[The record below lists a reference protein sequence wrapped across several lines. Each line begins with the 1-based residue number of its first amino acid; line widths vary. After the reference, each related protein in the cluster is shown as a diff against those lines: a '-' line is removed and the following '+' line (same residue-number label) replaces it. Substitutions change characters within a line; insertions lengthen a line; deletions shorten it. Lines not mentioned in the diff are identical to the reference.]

1 MQKIVKI
8 NFEISMGKILSN
20 KTGEKLTLLGNEG
33 IVRGAIESGVD
44 FVSTYPGTPASEIG
58 NVFWQIKEEIKK
70 INPNFHFE
78 FSTNEKVAMEAAAGA
93 AISGFK
99 SLVAMKNFG
108 LNVASDFLCTLMYS
122 GIDGSMV
129 IFVADDP
136 SCWSSAQSEQNTRFY
151 SLMAHIPTL
160 EPSSPQEFKDFTKF
174 AFELSQKFKI
184 PVMIRSTTRA
194 SHQSGPVTLGEI
206 PNSKF
211 QIPKFVKDPRRFSTM
226 PPRVLEMKRELFEKI
241 EEIKREA
248 EKSNLNEIIFGKSKE
263 KVGIV
268 TSGVSF
274 LYVME
279 ALKKLTPHQN
289 NGGGLPV
296 LKLGFVY
303 PLPERK
309 ILKFL
314 RNLKRVLVVE
324 ELEPYLEREIAIL
337 VKRENLKVEILG
349 KGEKIEGGRIWKE
362 RKAILP
368 QIGELKPEYV
378 EIAISKILN
387 KKPSFNYQLHLKKF
401 EKIKVPAR
409 PPILCPGC
417 PYWAVINA
425 IKKVVD
431 PQKVIFGGEIGCYM
445 LFSHKVINLQDYL
458 YCMGSSTSVAHGI
471 SKMIPHQKNGGGQ
484 KVICFVGDSSF
495 FHAGIPALI
504 NTVFN
509 QSNPLIIILENRTTA
524 MTGHQPHPGV
534 GDGKAI
540 NIEDIVKACGIR
552 NVKVVDQ
559 VENQR
564 EFEETIKEF
573 LEKDEVSVIIA
584 RHICV
589 LLEKK
594 KKS

>member
-1 MQKIVKI
+1 MR
-8 NFEISMGKILSN
+8 EILS
-20 KTGEKLTLLGNEG
+20 KEVGKKIILLGNEA
-33 IVRGAIESGVD
+33 ICRGAIESRVD

-58 NVFWQIKEEIKK
+58 NTFWQIKEELKK

-99 SLVAMKNFG
+99 SLVAFKHFG
-108 LNVASDFLCTLMYS
+108 LNVASDFLHTLMYS
-122 GIDGSMV
+122 GIEGSMV

-160 EPSSPQEFKDFTKF
+160 EPSTPQEFKDFTKF

-194 SHQSGPVTLGEI
+194 SHQSGPVILGKFEVGS
-206 PNSKF
+206 SKLEG
-211 QIPKFVKDPRRFSTM
+211 KFVKDPRRFSTM
-226 PPRVLEMKRELFEKI
+226 APRVLEMKKELFEKV
-241 EEIKREA
+241 EKIKRET
-248 EKSNLNEIIFGKSKE
+248 EKFALNKIIYGGRTSID

-279 ALKKLTPHQN
+279 ALKKLN
-289 NGGGLPV
+289 LKLPV

-337 VKRENLKVEILG
+337 AKKENLKVEILG

-417 PYWAVINA
+417 PYWWVINA

-471 SKMIPHQKNGGGQ
+471 SKMTKQ

-509 QSNPLIIILENRTTA
+509 QSNPLIIIMDNRTTA

-540 NIEDIVKACGIR
+540 NIEDIVKACGIK
-552 NVKVVDQ
+552 NVKVIDQ
-559 VENQR
+559 VENQK
-564 EFEETIKEF
+564 EFEEALKEF
-573 LEKDEVSVIIA
+573 LERDEVSVIVA
-584 RHICV
+584 RHICA

>member
-1 MQKIVKI
+1 MEKVLSAKVGQKLI
-8 NFEISMGKILSN
+8 
-20 KTGEKLTLLGNEG
+20 LLGNEA
-33 IVRGAIESGVD
+33 VCRGAIESGVD

-58 NVFWQIKEEIKK
+58 NTFWQIKEELKK

-78 FSTNEKVAMEAAAGA
+78 FSTNEKVATEAAAGA

-99 SLVAMKNFG
+99 SLVAMKHFG

-122 GIDGSMV
+122 GIEGSMV

-151 SLMAHIPTL
+151 SLMVHIPTL
-160 EPSSPQEFKDFTKF
+160 EPSTPQEFKDFTKF

-194 SHQSGPVTLGEI
+194 SHQSGPVILGEI

-226 PPRVLEMKRELFEKI
+226 APRVLGMKKELFEKI

-248 EKSNLNEIIFGKSKE
+248 EKFALNKIIYGGRTSID

-279 ALKKLTPHQN
+279 ALKKLN
-289 NGGGLPV
+289 LKLPV

-314 RNLKRVLVVE
+314 RNLKEVLVVE

-337 VKRENLKVEILG
+337 AKKENLKVEIFG

-387 KKPSFNYQLHLKKF
+387 KKPSFNYQLHLRKF

-417 PYWAVINA
+417 PYWAVVNA

-471 SKMIPHQKNGGGQ
+471 SKITKQ

-509 QSNPLIIILENRTTA
+509 QSNPLIIIMDNRTTA

-540 NIEDIVKACGIR
+540 NIEDVVRACGIK
-552 NVKVVDQ
+552 NVKVIDQ
-559 VENQR
+559 VENQK
-564 EFEETIKEF
+564 EFEEAVKEF

-584 RHICV
+584 KHICA

-594 KKS
+594 KKA

>member
-1 MQKIVKI
+1 MR
-8 NFEISMGKILSN
+8 EILS
-20 KTGEKLTLLGNEG
+20 KEVGKRIILLGNEA
-33 IVRGAIESGVD
+33 VCRGAIESGVN

-58 NVFWQIKEEIKK
+58 NTFWQIKEELKK
-70 INPNFHFE
+70 LNPNFHFE

-93 AISGFK
+93 ALSGFK
-99 SLVAMKNFG
+99 SLVAMKHFG
-108 LNVASDFLCTLMYS
+108 LNVASDFLHTLMYS

-174 AFELSQKFKI
+174 VFELSGKFKI
-184 PVMIRSTTRA
+184 PIMIRSTTRA
-194 SHQSGPVTLGEI
+194 SHQSGPVILG
-206 PNSKF
+206 KF
-211 QIPKFVKDPRRFSTM
+211 EVGSLKLEGKFVEDPRRFSTM
-226 PPRVLEMKRELFEKI
+226 APRVLEMKKELFEKI
-241 EEIKREA
+241 EKIKKIA
-248 EKSNLNEIIFGKSKE
+248 ERSSFNEVYELNAKSYKPKAGII
-263 KVGIV
+263 

-274 LYVME
+274 FYVME
-279 ALKKLTPHQN
+279 ALKKMNLK
-289 NGGGLPV
+289 LPV
-296 LKLGFVY
+296 LKLGFIY

-314 RNLKRVLVVE
+314 KNLKRVLIVE

-337 VKRENLKVEILG
+337 AKRENLKVEILG
-349 KGEKIEGGRIWKE
+349 KGERIEGGRIWKE

-387 KKPSFNYQLHLKKF
+387 KKPSFNYRLHLKKF

-417 PYWAVINA
+417 PYWWIINA

-445 LFSHKVINLQDYL
+445 LFSHKVIDLQDYL
-458 YCMGSSTSVAHGI
+458 YCMGSSTGVAHGI
-471 SKMIPHQKNGGGQ
+471 SKMTKQ

-540 NIEDIVKACGIR
+540 NIEDIVKACGIK
-552 NVKVVDQ
+552 NVKVIDQ
-559 VENQR
+559 VENQK
-564 EFEETIKEF
+564 EFEETLKEF
-573 LEKDEVSVIIA
+573 LEKEEVSVIVA
-584 RHICV
+584 RHICA

-594 KKS
+594 KKT

>member
-1 MQKIVKI
+1 MR
-8 NFEISMGKILSN
+8 EILS
-20 KTGEKLTLLGNEG
+20 KEVGKKIILLGNEA
-33 IVRGAIESGVD
+33 VCRGAIESGVD
-44 FVSTYPGTPASEIG
+44 FVSHYPGTPSSEIG
-58 NVFWQIKEEIKK
+58 NTFWQIKEELKK
-70 INPNFHFE
+70 LNPNFHFE

-93 AISGFK
+93 ALSGFK
-99 SLVAMKNFG
+99 SLVAMKHFG

-122 GIDGSMV
+122 GIEGSMV

-160 EPSSPQEFKDFTKF
+160 EPSNPQEFKDFTKF
-174 AFELSQKFKI
+174 AFELSEKFKI

-194 SHQSGPVTLGEI
+194 SHQSGPVILGEI

-226 PPRVLEMKRELFEKI
+226 APRVLEMKRELFEKI

-248 EKSNLNEIIFGKSKE
+248 EKSSLNKVIYGNSKGKFG
-263 KVGIV
+263 IL

-279 ALKKLTPHQN
+279 ALKKLN
-289 NGGGLPV
+289 LKLPV
-296 LKLGFVY
+296 LKLGFIY

-309 ILKFL
+309 ILRFL
-314 RNLKRVLVVE
+314 RNLKEVLVVE

-337 VKRENLKVEILG
+337 AKKENLKVEILG

-378 EIAISKILN
+378 EIAISKIL
-387 KKPSFNYQLHLKKF
+387 KKKTSFNYQLHLKKL
-401 EKIKVPAR
+401 EKVKVPAR

-425 IKKVVD
+425 IKKVID

-445 LFSHKVINLQDYL
+445 LFSHRVINLQDYL
-458 YCMGSSTSVAHGI
+458 YCMGSSTGVAHGI
-471 SKMIPHQKNGGGQ
+471 SKMTKQ
-484 KVICFVGDSSF
+484 KVVCFVGDSSF
-495 FHAGIPALI
+495 FHAGIPSLI

-534 GDGKAI
+534 GDGQAI
-540 NIEDIVKACGIR
+540 NIEDVVKACGIK
-552 NVKVVDQ
+552 NVKVIDQ
-559 VENQR
+559 VENQK
-564 EFEETIKEF
+564 EFEEALKEF

-584 RHICV
+584 RHICA

>member
-1 MQKIVKI
+1 MR
-8 NFEISMGKILSN
+8 EILS
-20 KTGEKLTLLGNEG
+20 KEVGKKIILLGNEA
-33 IVRGAIESGVD
+33 VCRGAIESGVD

-58 NVFWQIKEEIKK
+58 NTFWQIKEELKK
-70 INPNFHFE
+70 LNPNFHFE

-93 AISGFK
+93 ALSGFK
-99 SLVAMKNFG
+99 SLVAMKHFG
-108 LNVASDFLCTLMYS
+108 LNVASDFLHTLMYS
-122 GIDGSMV
+122 GTEGSMV

-174 AFELSQKFKI
+174 AFELSRKFKI

-194 SHQSGPVTLGEI
+194 SHQSGPVILGEI

-211 QIPKFVKDPRRFSTM
+211 QIPKFVKDQRRFSTM
-226 PPRVLEMKRELFEKI
+226 APRVLEMKKELFEKI
-241 EEIKREA
+241 DEIKREA
-248 EKSNLNEIIFGKSKE
+248 EKSNLNKIIYGNSKE
-263 KVGIV
+263 KFGILA
-268 TSGVSF
+268 SGVSF

-279 ALKKLTPHQN
+279 ALKKLN
-289 NGGGLPV
+289 LKLPV

-314 RNLKRVLVVE
+314 RNLKMVLVVE

-337 VKRENLKVEILG
+337 AKKENLKVEILG

-368 QIGELKPEYV
+368 QVGELKPEYV

-401 EKIKVPAR
+401 EKIKIPAR

-417 PYWAVINA
+417 PYWWVINA

-471 SKMIPHQKNGGGQ
+471 SKMTKQ
-484 KVICFVGDSSF
+484 KVICFIGDSSF

-540 NIEDIVKACGIR
+540 NIEDIVKACGIK

-559 VENQR
+559 VENPK
-564 EFEETIKEF
+564 EFEETLKEF

-584 RHICV
+584 RHICA

>member
-1 MQKIVKI
+1 MK
-8 NFEISMGKILSN
+8 EILSD
-20 KTGEKLTLLGNEG
+20 KIGKKLILLGNEG
-33 IVRGAIESGVD
+33 IVRGAIEAGVN
-44 FVSTYPGTPASEIG
+44 FVATYPGTPSSEIG

-70 INPNFHFE
+70 LNPNFHFE

-93 AISGFK
+93 ALSGFK

-108 LNVASDFLCTLMYS
+108 LNVASDFLHTLMYS
-122 GIDGSMV
+122 GIEGSMV

-151 SLMAHIPTL
+151 SLMAHIPTS
-160 EPSSPQEFKDFTKF
+160 EPSNPQEFKDFTKF

-194 SHQSGPVTLGEI
+194 SHQSGPVILGKLEVGS
-206 PNSKF
+206 SKLEGRF
-211 QIPKFVKDPRRFSTM
+211 IKDPRRFSTM
-226 PPRVLEMKRELFEKI
+226 APRVLEMKKELFEKI

-248 EKSNLNEIIFGKSKE
+248 EKSNLNKIIYGNSKE
-263 KVGIV
+263 KFGIL

-279 ALKKLTPHQN
+279 ALKKLN
-289 NGGGLPV
+289 LKLPV

-324 ELEPYLEREIAIL
+324 ELEPYLEREITTLA
-337 VKRENLKVEILG
+337 KKENLKVEILG

-378 EIAISKILN
+378 EIAISRVLK
-387 KKPSFNYQLHLKKF
+387 KKPSFNYQLHLKKL
-401 EKIKVPAR
+401 EKIKIPAR

-417 PYWAVINA
+417 PYWWVINA

-445 LFSHKVINLQDYL
+445 LFSHKVINIQDYL

-471 SKMIPHQKNGGGQ
+471 SKMTKQ
-484 KVICFVGDSSF
+484 KVICFIGDSSF

-540 NIEDIVKACGIR
+540 NIEDIVKACGIK

-559 VENQR
+559 VENQK
-564 EFEETIKEF
+564 EFEEALREF

-584 RHICV
+584 RHICA

>member
-1 MQKIVKI
+1 MR
-8 NFEISMGKILSN
+8 EILS
-20 KTGEKLTLLGNEG
+20 KEVGKKIILLGNEA
-33 IVRGAIESGVD
+33 VCRGAIESGVD

-58 NVFWQIKEEIKK
+58 NTFWQIKEEIKK

-122 GIDGSMV
+122 GIEGSMV

-160 EPSSPQEFKDFTKF
+160 EPSTPQEFKDFTNF

-194 SHQSGPVTLGEI
+194 SHQSGPVILGKFEVGS
-206 PNSKF
+206 SKLEG
-211 QIPKFVKDPRRFSTM
+211 KFVKDPRRFSTM
-226 PPRVLEMKRELFEKI
+226 APRVLEMKKELFEKV
-241 EEIKREA
+241 EEIKREG
-248 EKSNLNEIIFGKSKE
+248 EKSSLNKIIYGGRTSID

-279 ALKKLTPHQN
+279 ALKKMNLK
-289 NGGGLPV
+289 LPV

-314 RNLKRVLVVE
+314 RNLRRVLVVE
-324 ELEPYLEREIAIL
+324 ELEPYLEKEMAIL
-337 VKRENLKVEILG
+337 AKRDNLKVEILG

-368 QIGELKPEYV
+368 QVGELKPEYV

-387 KKPSFNYQLHLKKF
+387 KKPSFNYQLHLRKF
-401 EKIKVPAR
+401 EKIKIPAR

-417 PYWAVINA
+417 PYWWVINA

-431 PQKVIFGGEIGCYM
+431 PKKVIFGGEIGCYM

-471 SKMIPHQKNGGGQ
+471 SKMTKQ

-509 QSNPLIIILENRTTA
+509 QSNPLIIIMENRTTA

-540 NIEDIVKACGIR
+540 NIEDVVRACGIK
-552 NVKVVDQ
+552 NVKVIDQ
-559 VENQR
+559 VENQK
-564 EFEETIKEF
+564 EFEEAVKEF

-584 RHICV
+584 RHTCA

>member
-1 MQKIVKI
+1 MK
-8 NFEISMGKILSN
+8 GILS
-20 KTGEKLTLLGNEG
+20 KEVGKKIILLGNEA
-33 IVRGAIESGVD
+33 VCRGAIESGVD

-58 NVFWQIKEEIKK
+58 NTFWQIKEELKK
-70 INPNFHFE
+70 LNPNFHFE

-99 SLVAMKNFG
+99 SLVAMKHFG
-108 LNVASDFLCTLMYS
+108 LNVASDFLHTLMYS
-122 GIDGSMV
+122 GIEGSMV

-160 EPSSPQEFKDFTKF
+160 EPSNPQEFKDFTKF

-194 SHQSGPVTLGEI
+194 SHQSGPVILGKLEVGS
-206 PNSKF
+206 SKLEGR
-211 QIPKFVKDPRRFSTM
+211 FVKDPRRFSTM
-226 PPRVLEMKRELFEKI
+226 APRVLEMKKELFEKI

-248 EKSNLNEIIFGKSKE
+248 EKSNLNKIIYGNSKE
-263 KVGIV
+263 KFGIL

-279 ALKKLTPHQN
+279 ALKKLTPHHYF
-289 NGGGLPV
+289 GGGLPV

-337 VKRENLKVEILG
+337 AKKENLKVEILG

-401 EKIKVPAR
+401 EKIKIPAR

-417 PYWAVINA
+417 PYWWVINA

-509 QSNPLIIILENRTTA
+509 QSNPLIIILENQTTA

-540 NIEDIVKACGIR
+540 NIEDIVKACGIK
-552 NVKVVDQ
+552 NVKVIDQ
-559 VENQR
+559 VENQK
-564 EFEETIKEF
+564 EFEEALKEF

-584 RHICV
+584 RHICA

>member
-1 MQKIVKI
+1 MR
-8 NFEISMGKILSN
+8 EILS
-20 KTGEKLTLLGNEG
+20 KEVGKKIILLGNEA
-33 IVRGAIESGVD
+33 VCRGAIESGVD

-58 NVFWQIKEEIKK
+58 NTFWQIKEEIKK

-122 GIDGSMV
+122 GIEGSMV

-160 EPSSPQEFKDFTKF
+160 EPSTPQEFKDFTKF

-194 SHQSGPVTLGEI
+194 SHQSGPVILGKFEVGS
-206 PNSKF
+206 SKLEG
-211 QIPKFVKDPRRFSTM
+211 KFVKDPRRFSTM
-226 PPRVLEMKRELFEKI
+226 APRVLEMKKELFEKV
-241 EEIKREA
+241 EEIKKEG
-248 EKSNLNEIIFGKSKE
+248 EKSSLNKIIYGGRTSID

-279 ALKKLTPHQN
+279 ALKKMNLK
-289 NGGGLPV
+289 LPV

-303 PLPERK
+303 PLLERK

-314 RNLKRVLVVE
+314 RNLRRVLVVE
-324 ELEPYLEREIAIL
+324 ELEPYLEKEIAIL
-337 VKRENLKVEILG
+337 AKREKLKVEIWG
-349 KGEKIEGGRIWKE
+349 KGERIEGGRIWKE

-368 QIGELKPEYV
+368 QVGELKPEYI
-378 EIAISKILN
+378 EIAISKIL
-387 KKPSFNYQLHLKKF
+387 KKKTSFNYQLHLRKF
-401 EKIKVPAR
+401 ERIKIPAR

-417 PYWAVINA
+417 PYWWVINA

-471 SKMIPHQKNGGGQ
+471 SKMTKQ

-540 NIEDIVKACGIR
+540 NIEDIVKACGIK
-552 NVKVVDQ
+552 NVKVIDQ
-559 VENQR
+559 VENQK
-564 EFEETIKEF
+564 EFEEAVKEF

-584 RHICV
+584 RHTCA

>member
-1 MQKIVKI
+1 MR
-8 NFEISMGKILSN
+8 EILS
-20 KTGEKLTLLGNEG
+20 KEVGKKIILLGNEA
-33 IVRGAIESGVD
+33 VCRGAIESGVD

-58 NVFWQIKEEIKK
+58 NTFWQIKEEIKK

-99 SLVAMKNFG
+99 SLVAFKHFG
-108 LNVASDFLCTLMYS
+108 LNVASDFLHTLMYS
-122 GIDGSMV
+122 GIEGSMV

-160 EPSSPQEFKDFTKF
+160 EPSNPQEFKDFTKF

-184 PVMIRSTTRA
+184 PVMIRSTTRV
-194 SHQSGPVTLGEI
+194 SHQSGPVILGKFEVGS
-206 PNSKF
+206 SKLEG
-211 QIPKFVKDPRRFSTM
+211 KFVKDPRRFSTM
-226 PPRVLEMKRELFEKI
+226 APRVLEMKKELFEKV
-241 EEIKREA
+241 EKIKRET
-248 EKSNLNEIIFGKSKE
+248 EKFALNKIIYGGRTSID

-279 ALKKLTPHQN
+279 ALKKLN
-289 NGGGLPV
+289 LKLPV

-314 RNLKRVLVVE
+314 RNLRRVLVVE
-324 ELEPYLEREIAIL
+324 ELEPYLEKEMAIL
-337 VKRENLKVEILG
+337 AKRENLKVEILG

-368 QIGELKPEYV
+368 QVGELKPEYV

-417 PYWAVINA
+417 PYWWVINA

-471 SKMIPHQKNGGGQ
+471 SKMTKQ

-509 QSNPLIIILENRTTA
+509 QSNPLIIIMDNRTTA

-540 NIEDIVKACGIR
+540 NIEDIVKACGIK
-552 NVKVVDQ
+552 NVKVIDQ
-559 VENQR
+559 VENQK
-564 EFEETIKEF
+564 EFEEALKEF
-573 LEKDEVSVIIA
+573 LERDEVSVIVA
-584 RHICV
+584 RHICA

>member
-1 MQKIVKI
+1 MEEILETQPGKKII
-8 NFEISMGKILSN
+8 
-20 KTGEKLTLLGNEG
+20 LLGNEA
-33 IVRGAIESGVD
+33 VCRGTIESGID

-58 NVFWQIKEEIKK
+58 NTFWQIKEEIKK
-70 INPNFHFE
+70 LNPNFHFE

-99 SLVAMKNFG
+99 SLVAMKHFG

-122 GIDGSMV
+122 GIEGSMV

-160 EPSSPQEFKDFTKF
+160 EPSTPQEFKDFTKF

-194 SHQSGPVTLGEI
+194 SHQSGPVILG
-206 PNSKF
+206 KF
-211 QIPKFVKDPRRFSTM
+211 EVGSPKLEEKFVKDPRRFSTM
-226 PPRVLEMKRELFEKI
+226 APRVLEMKKELFEKV
-241 EEIKREA
+241 EKIKREA
-248 EKSNLNEIIFGKSKE
+248 EKFALNKIIYGGRTSID

-279 ALKKLTPHQN
+279 ALKKLN
-289 NGGGLPV
+289 LKLPV
-296 LKLGFVY
+296 LKLGFIY
-303 PLPERK
+303 PLSERK

-314 RNLKRVLVVE
+314 KNLKRVLIVE

-337 VKRENLKVEILG
+337 AKKENLKVEILG

-368 QIGELKPEYV
+368 QVGELKPEYV

-387 KKPSFNYQLHLKKF
+387 KKPSFNYQLHLRKF
-401 EKIKVPAR
+401 EKIKIPAR

-417 PYWAVINA
+417 PYWWVINA

-471 SKMIPHQKNGGGQ
+471 SKMTKQ
-484 KVICFVGDSSF
+484 KVICFIGDSSF

-509 QSNPLIIILENRTTA
+509 QSNPLIIIMDNRTTA

-540 NIEDIVKACGIR
+540 NIEDIVKACGIK
-552 NVKVVDQ
+552 NVKVIDQ
-559 VENQR
+559 VENQK
-564 EFEETIKEF
+564 EFEEALKEF
-573 LEKDEVSVIIA
+573 LERDEVSVIVA
-584 RHICV
+584 RHICA

>member
-1 MQKIVKI
+1 MEILENKPGQKII
-8 NFEISMGKILSN
+8 
-20 KTGEKLTLLGNEG
+20 LLGNEA
-33 IVRGAIESGVD
+33 IVRGALEAGVN
-44 FVSTYPGTPASEIG
+44 FISTYPGTPASEIG
-58 NVFWQIKEEIKK
+58 NIFYKISKK
-70 INPNFHFE
+70 AGVHFE

-93 AISGFK
+93 ALSGFK
-99 SLVAMKNFG
+99 SLVAMKHFG

-122 GIDGSMV
+122 GIEGSMV

-136 SCWSSAQSEQNTRFY
+136 SCWSSAQSEQNTRYY
-151 SLMAHIPTL
+151 SQMAHIPTL
-160 EPSSPQEFKDFTKF
+160 EPSTPQEFKDFTKF
-174 AFELSQKFKI
+174 AFKLSEKFKI

-194 SHQSGPVTLGEI
+194 SHQSGPVILGKLEVGS
-206 PNSKF
+206 SKLEG
-211 QIPKFVKDPRRFSTM
+211 KFVKDPRRFSTM
-226 PPRVLEMKRELFEKI
+226 PPRVLEMKKELFEKI
-241 EEIKREA
+241 EEIKRQS
-248 EKSNLNEIIFGKSKE
+248 EKSNLNKIIYGNSKE
-263 KVGIV
+263 KVGIL

-279 ALKKLTPHQN
+279 ALTPHHYF
-289 NGGGLPV
+289 GGGLPV
-296 LKLGFVY
+296 LKLGFIY

-314 RNLKRVLVVE
+314 NNLKKILVVE

-337 VKRENLKVEILG
+337 AKKENLRVEILG

-378 EIAISKILN
+378 EIAISKVLN
-387 KKPSFNYQLHLKKF
+387 KKPTFNYRLHLKKI
-401 EKIKVPAR
+401 EKIKVPSR

-417 PYWAVINA
+417 PYWSVINA

-445 LFSHKVINLQDYL
+445 LFSHKVIDLQDYL
-458 YCMGSSTSVAHGI
+458 YCMGSSVGVGHGI
-471 SKMIPHQKNGGGQ
+471 SKMAPHQKNGGGQ

-509 QSNPLIIILENRTTA
+509 KSNPLIIILDNRTTA

-534 GDGKAI
+534 GKKPEEDGVEPI
-540 NIEDIVKACGIR
+540 RIEEIVRACGVK
-552 NVKVVDQ
+552 NVRVIDQ
-559 VENQR
+559 VANQK
-564 EFEETIKEF
+564 EFEKTLKEF
-573 LEKDEVSVIIA
+573 LKKDEVSVIIA
-584 RHICV
+584 RHICA
-589 LLEKK
+589 LLENRL

>member
-1 MQKIVKI
+1 MR
-8 NFEISMGKILSN
+8 EILS
-20 KTGEKLTLLGNEG
+20 KKVGKKIILLGNEA
-33 IVRGAIESGVD
+33 ICRGAIESEID

-58 NVFWQIKEEIKK
+58 NTFWQIKEELKK

-93 AISGFK
+93 ALSGFK
-99 SLVAMKNFG
+99 SLVAMKHFG
-108 LNVASDFLCTLMYS
+108 LNVASDFLHTLMYS
-122 GIDGSMV
+122 GIEGSMV

-160 EPSSPQEFKDFTKF
+160 EPSTPQEFKDFTKF

-184 PVMIRSTTRA
+184 PILIRSTTRA
-194 SHQSGPVTLGEI
+194 SHQSGPVILGKFEVGI
-206 PNSKF
+206 SKLEG
-211 QIPKFVKDPRRFSTM
+211 KFVKNPRRFSTM
-226 PPRVLEMKRELFEKI
+226 APRVLEMKKELFEKV
-241 EEIKREA
+241 EEIKREG
-248 EKSNLNEIIFGKSKE
+248 EKLALNKIIYGGRTSID

-274 LYVME
+274 LYVMD
-279 ALKKLTPHQN
+279 ALKKLN
-289 NGGGLPV
+289 LKLPV

-337 VKRENLKVEILG
+337 AKKENLKVEICG
-349 KGEKIEGGRIWKE
+349 KEERIEGGRIWKE

-387 KKPSFNYQLHLKKF
+387 KKPSFNYQLHLRKF
-401 EKIKVPAR
+401 EKIKIPAR

-417 PYWAVINA
+417 PYWWVINA
-425 IKKVVD
+425 IKKIVD

-471 SKMIPHQKNGGGQ
+471 SKMTKQ

-540 NIEDIVKACGIR
+540 NIEDIVKACGIK
-552 NVKVVDQ
+552 NVKVIDQ
-559 VENQR
+559 VENQK
-564 EFEETIKEF
+564 EFEEAIKEF
-573 LEKDEVSVIIA
+573 LEKDEVSVIVA
-584 RHICV
+584 RHICA

>member
-1 MQKIVKI
+1 MREILSKEIGKKIV
-8 NFEISMGKILSN
+8 
-20 KTGEKLTLLGNEG
+20 LLGNEA
-33 IVRGAIESGVD
+33 VCRGAIEAGID

-58 NVFWQIKEEIKK
+58 NIFWQIKEDLKK

-78 FSTNEKVAMEAAAGA
+78 FSSNEKVAMEAAAGA

-99 SLVAMKNFG
+99 SLVAMKHFG

-122 GIDGSMV
+122 GIEGSMV

-160 EPSSPQEFKDFTKF
+160 EPSTPQEFKDFTKF
-174 AFELSQKFKI
+174 AFELSEKFKI

-194 SHQSGPVTLGEI
+194 SHQSGTVILEKI
-206 PNSKF
+206 PNSKS
-211 QIPKFVKDPRRFSTM
+211 QIPKLVKDSRRFSTM

-241 EEIKREA
+241 EKIKKEI
-248 EKSNLNEIIFGKSKE
+248 EKLKLNKIFYGDSKE
-263 KVGIV
+263 KFGIL

-279 ALKKLTPHQN
+279 ALKKLN
-289 NGGGLPV
+289 LKLPV

-309 ILKFL
+309 ILRFL
-314 RNLKRVLVVE
+314 KNLKRVLVVE
-324 ELEPYLEREIAIL
+324 ELEPYLEREISIL
-337 VKRENLKVEILG
+337 AKKENLKVEILG

-378 EIAISKILN
+378 EISISKVLN

-401 EKIKVPAR
+401 EKIKIPPR

-417 PYWAVINA
+417 PYWWVINA
-425 IKKVVD
+425 IKKVLD
-431 PQKVIFGGEIGCYM
+431 PQKIIFGGEIGCYM

-458 YCMGSSTSVAHGI
+458 YCMGSSTSIAHGI
-471 SKMIPHQKNGGGQ
+471 SKMAKQ
-484 KVICFVGDSSF
+484 KVVAFVGDSSF
-495 FHAGIPALI
+495 FHAAIPALI
-504 NTVFN
+504 NTIFN
-509 QSNPLIIILENRTTA
+509 QSNPLIIILDNQTTA

-534 GDGKAI
+534 GDGQAI
-540 NIEDIVKACGIR
+540 KIEDVVRACGVK
-552 NVKVVDQ
+552 NVKVIDQ
-559 VENQR
+559 VENQK
-564 EFEETIKEF
+564 EFEDTIKEF

-584 RHICV
+584 RHICA

-594 KKS
+594 KKT

>member
-1 MQKIVKI
+1 MR
-8 NFEISMGKILSN
+8 EILS
-20 KTGEKLTLLGNEG
+20 KEVGKRIILLGNEA
-33 IVRGAIESGVD
+33 VCRGAIESGVN

-58 NVFWQIKEEIKK
+58 NVFWQIKGELKK
-70 INPNFHFE
+70 LNPNFHFE

-93 AISGFK
+93 ALSGFK
-99 SLVAMKNFG
+99 SLVAMKHFG

-122 GIDGSMV
+122 GIEGSMV

-160 EPSSPQEFKDFTKF
+160 EPSTPQEFKDFTKF

-194 SHQSGPVTLGEI
+194 SHQSGPVIIGEI
-206 PNSKF
+206 PNSKS
-211 QIPKFVKDPRRFSTM
+211 QIPKFIKDPRRFSTM
-226 PPRVLEMKRELFEKI
+226 APRVLEMKKELFEKV

-248 EKSNLNEIIFGKSKE
+248 EKFPLNKIIYGGRTSID
-263 KVGIV
+263 KVGIL

-279 ALKKLTPHQN
+279 ALKKLTPHHYF
-289 NGGGLPV
+289 GGGLPV

-368 QIGELKPEYV
+368 QIGELKPEYG

-401 EKIKVPAR
+401 EKIKIPAR

-417 PYWAVINA
+417 PYWWIINA

-471 SKMIPHQKNGGGQ
+471 SKMTKQ

-495 FHAGIPALI
+495 FHAGIQALI

-540 NIEDIVKACGIR
+540 NIEDIVKACGIK
-552 NVKVVDQ
+552 NVKVIDQ
-559 VENQR
+559 VENQK
-564 EFEETIKEF
+564 EFEEALKEF
-573 LEKDEVSVIIA
+573 LEKDEVSVIVA
-584 RHICV
+584 RHICA

>member
-1 MQKIVKI
+1 MR
-8 NFEISMGKILSN
+8 EILS
-20 KTGEKLTLLGNEG
+20 KEVGKKIILLGNEA
-33 IVRGAIESGVD
+33 VCRGAIESGVD

-58 NVFWQIKEEIKK
+58 NTFWQIKEEIKK

-99 SLVAMKNFG
+99 SLVAFKHFG
-108 LNVASDFLCTLMYS
+108 LNVASDFLHTLMYS
-122 GIDGSMV
+122 GIEGSMV

-160 EPSSPQEFKDFTKF
+160 EPSNPQEFKDFTKF

-194 SHQSGPVTLGEI
+194 SHQSGPVILGKFEVGS
-206 PNSKF
+206 SKLEG
-211 QIPKFVKDPRRFSTM
+211 KFVKDPRRFSTM
-226 PPRVLEMKRELFEKI
+226 APRVLEMKKELFEKV
-241 EEIKREA
+241 EEIKREG
-248 EKSNLNEIIFGKSKE
+248 EKSSLNKIIYGGRTSID

-279 ALKKLTPHQN
+279 ALKKMNLK
-289 NGGGLPV
+289 LPV

-314 RNLKRVLVVE
+314 RNLRRVLVVE
-324 ELEPYLEREIAIL
+324 ELEPYLEKEMAIL
-337 VKRENLKVEILG
+337 AKRKNLKVEILG

-368 QIGELKPEYV
+368 QVGELKPEYV

-387 KKPSFNYQLHLKKF
+387 KKPSFNYQLHLRKF
-401 EKIKVPAR
+401 EKIKIPAR

-417 PYWAVINA
+417 PYWWVINA

-471 SKMIPHQKNGGGQ
+471 SKMTKQ

-509 QSNPLIIILENRTTA
+509 QSNPLIIIMENRTTA

-540 NIEDIVKACGIR
+540 NIEDVVRACGIK
-552 NVKVVDQ
+552 NVKVIDQ
-559 VENQR
+559 VENQK
-564 EFEETIKEF
+564 EFEEAVKEF

-584 RHICV
+584 RHTCA

>member
-1 MQKIVKI
+1 M
-8 NFEISMGKILSN
+8 EEILS
-20 KTGEKLTLLGNEG
+20 KESGKRIILLGNEA
-33 IVRGAIESGVD
+33 VCRGAIESGVD

-58 NVFWQIKEEIKK
+58 NTFWQIKEDLKK

-93 AISGFK
+93 ALSGFK
-99 SLVAMKNFG
+99 SLVAMKHFG
-108 LNVASDFLCTLMYS
+108 LNVASDFLHTLMYS
-122 GIDGSMV
+122 GIEGSMV

-160 EPSSPQEFKDFTKF
+160 EPSTPQEFKDFTKF
-174 AFELSQKFKI
+174 AFELSEKFKI

-206 PNSKF
+206 PNPKS
-211 QIPKFVKDPRRFSTM
+211 QIPKFIKDPKRFSTM
-226 PPRVLEMKRELFEKI
+226 PPRVLEMKKELFEKI
-241 EEIKREA
+241 EKIKKIA
-248 EKSNLNEIIFGKSKE
+248 ESSSLNEVYELNAKSYKLKAGII
-263 KVGIV
+263 

-279 ALKKLTPHQN
+279 ALGKINLK
-289 NGGGLPV
+289 LPV
-296 LKLGFVY
+296 LKLGFIF

-314 RNLKRVLVVE
+314 RNLRKVLIVE
-324 ELEPYLEREIAIL
+324 ELESYLEREIAIL
-337 VKRENLKVEILG
+337 AKEENLKVEIFG
-349 KGEKIEGGRIWKE
+349 KGERIEGGRIWKE

-387 KKPSFNYQLHLKKF
+387 KKPSFNYRLHLKKF
-401 EKIKVPAR
+401 EKIKIPSR
-409 PPILCPGC
+409 SPILCPGC
-417 PYWAVINA
+417 PYWWVVNA

-471 SKMIPHQKNGGGQ
+471 SKMTKQ

-509 QSNPLIIILENRTTA
+509 QSNPLIIIMDNRTTA

-534 GDGKAI
+534 GDGQAI
-540 NIEDIVKACGIR
+540 KIEDIVRACGVK
-552 NVKVVDQ
+552 NVKVIDQ
-559 VENQR
+559 VLSQR

-573 LEKDEVSVIIA
+573 LEKDEVSVIVA
-584 RHICV
+584 RHICA

-594 KKS
+594 KKT

>member
-1 MQKIVKI
+1 M
-8 NFEISMGKILSN
+8 
-20 KTGEKLTLLGNEG
+20 
-33 IVRGAIESGVD
+33 
-44 FVSTYPGTPASEIG
+44 
-58 NVFWQIKEEIKK
+58 KK
-70 INPNFHFE
+70 
-78 FSTNEKVAMEAAAGA
+78 
-93 AISGFK
+93 
-99 SLVAMKNFG
+99 
-108 LNVASDFLCTLMYS
+108 
-122 GIDGSMV
+122 
-129 IFVADDP
+129 
-136 SCWSSAQSEQNTRFY
+136 
-151 SLMAHIPTL
+151 
-160 EPSSPQEFKDFTKF
+160 
-174 AFELSQKFKI
+174 
-184 PVMIRSTTRA
+184 
-194 SHQSGPVTLGEI
+194 
-206 PNSKF
+206 
-211 QIPKFVKDPRRFSTM
+211 
-226 PPRVLEMKRELFEKI
+226 ELFEKV

-248 EKSNLNEIIFGKSKE
+248 EKFNKIIYGGRTSID
-263 KVGIV
+263 KVGVI

-274 LYVME
+274 LYAME
-279 ALKKLTPHQN
+279 ALKKLN
-289 NGGGLPV
+289 LKLPV

-401 EKIKVPAR
+401 EKIKIPAR

-417 PYWAVINA
+417 PYWWVINA

-471 SKMIPHQKNGGGQ
+471 SKMTKQ

-509 QSNPLIIILENRTTA
+509 QSNPLIIIMENRTTA

-540 NIEDIVKACGIR
+540 NIEDIVKACGIK
-552 NVKVVDQ
+552 NVKVIDQ
-559 VENQR
+559 VENQK
-564 EFEETIKEF
+564 EFEEALKEF
-573 LEKDEVSVIIA
+573 LEKDEVSVIVA
-584 RHICV
+584 RHICA

>member
-1 MQKIVKI
+1 MK
-8 NFEISMGKILSN
+8 EILSN
-20 KTGEKLTLLGNEG
+20 KIGKKLILLGNEG
-33 IVRGAIESGVD
+33 IVRGAIEAGVN
-44 FVSTYPGTPASEIG
+44 FVATYPGTPSSEIG
-58 NVFWQIKEEIKK
+58 NTFWQIKEELKK

-99 SLVAMKNFG
+99 SLVAMKHFG
-108 LNVASDFLCTLMYS
+108 LNVASDFLHTLMYS
-122 GIDGSMV
+122 GIEGSMV

-160 EPSSPQEFKDFTKF
+160 EPSNPQEFKDFTKF

-194 SHQSGPVTLGEI
+194 SHQSGPVILGKLEVGS
-206 PNSKF
+206 SKLEGR
-211 QIPKFVKDPRRFSTM
+211 FVKDPRRFSTM
-226 PPRVLEMKRELFEKI
+226 APRVLEMKKELFEKI

-248 EKSNLNEIIFGKSKE
+248 EKSNLNKIIYGNSKE
-263 KVGIV
+263 KFGIL

-279 ALKKLTPHQN
+279 ALKKLN
-289 NGGGLPV
+289 LKLPV

-309 ILKFL
+309 ILRFL

-337 VKRENLKVEILG
+337 AKKENLKVEIFG
-349 KGEKIEGGRIWKE
+349 KGERIEGGRIWKE

-387 KKPSFNYQLHLKKF
+387 KKPSLNYQLHLKKF
-401 EKIKVPAR
+401 EKIKIPAR

-417 PYWAVINA
+417 PYWWVINA

-471 SKMIPHQKNGGGQ
+471 SKMTKQ

-540 NIEDIVKACGIR
+540 NIEDIVKACGIK

-559 VENQR
+559 VENQK
-564 EFEETIKEF
+564 EFEEALREF

-584 RHICV
+584 RHICA

>member
-1 MQKIVKI
+1 MK
-8 NFEISMGKILSN
+8 GILS
-20 KTGEKLTLLGNEG
+20 KEVGKKIILLGNEA
-33 IVRGAIESGVD
+33 VCRGAIESGVD

-58 NVFWQIKEEIKK
+58 NVFWQIKEELKK

-99 SLVAMKNFG
+99 SLVAMKHFG
-108 LNVASDFLCTLMYS
+108 LNVASDFFHTLMYS
-122 GIDGSMV
+122 GIEGSMV

-160 EPSSPQEFKDFTKF
+160 EPSTPQEFKDFTKF
-174 AFELSQKFKI
+174 AFELSGKFKI

-194 SHQSGPVTLGEI
+194 SHQSGPVILGKFKVGS
-206 PNSKF
+206 SKLEG
-211 QIPKFVKDPRRFSTM
+211 KFVKDPRRFSTM
-226 PPRVLEMKRELFEKI
+226 APRVLEMKKELFEKI

-248 EKSNLNEIIFGKSKE
+248 EKSNLNKIIYGNSKE
-263 KVGIV
+263 KFGIL

-279 ALKKLTPHQN
+279 ALKKLN
-289 NGGGLPV
+289 LKLPI

-314 RNLKRVLVVE
+314 RNLKMVLVVE

-337 VKRENLKVEILG
+337 AKKENLKVEILG

-417 PYWAVINA
+417 PYWWVINA

-458 YCMGSSTSVAHGI
+458 YCMGSSMSVAHGI
-471 SKMIPHQKNGGGQ
+471 SKMTKQ

-509 QSNPLIIILENRTTA
+509 QSNPLIIIMDNRTTA

-540 NIEDIVKACGIR
+540 NIEDIVKACGIK
-552 NVKVVDQ
+552 NVKVIDQ
-559 VENQR
+559 VEHQK
-564 EFEETIKEF
+564 EFEEALKEF
-573 LEKDEVSVIIA
+573 LEKDEVSVIVA
-584 RHICV
+584 RHICA

>member
-1 MQKIVKI
+1 MR
-8 NFEISMGKILSN
+8 EILS
-20 KTGEKLTLLGNEG
+20 KEVGKKIILLGNEA
-33 IVRGAIESGVD
+33 VCRGAIESGVD

-58 NVFWQIKEEIKK
+58 NTFWQIKEEIKK

-122 GIDGSMV
+122 GIEGSMV

-160 EPSSPQEFKDFTKF
+160 EPSNPQEFKDFTKF

-194 SHQSGPVTLGEI
+194 SHQSGPVILGKFEVGS
-206 PNSKF
+206 SKLEG
-211 QIPKFVKDPRRFSTM
+211 KFVKDPRRFSTM
-226 PPRVLEMKRELFEKI
+226 APRVLEMKKELFEKV
-241 EEIKREA
+241 EEIKREG
-248 EKSNLNEIIFGKSKE
+248 EKSSLNKIIYGGRTSID

-279 ALKKLTPHQN
+279 ALKKMNLK
-289 NGGGLPV
+289 LPV

-314 RNLKRVLVVE
+314 RNLRRVLVVE
-324 ELEPYLEREIAIL
+324 ELEPYLEKEMAIL
-337 VKRENLKVEILG
+337 AKRKNLKVEILG

-368 QIGELKPEYV
+368 QVGELKPEYV

-387 KKPSFNYQLHLKKF
+387 KKPSFNYQLHLRKF
-401 EKIKVPAR
+401 EKIKIPAR

-417 PYWAVINA
+417 PYWWVINA

-471 SKMIPHQKNGGGQ
+471 SKMTKQ

-509 QSNPLIIILENRTTA
+509 QSNPLIIIMENRTTA

-540 NIEDIVKACGIR
+540 NIEDVVRACGIK
-552 NVKVVDQ
+552 NVKVIDQ
-559 VENQR
+559 VENQK
-564 EFEETIKEF
+564 EFEEAVKEF

-584 RHICV
+584 RHTCA

>member
-1 MQKIVKI
+1 MR
-8 NFEISMGKILSN
+8 EILS
-20 KTGEKLTLLGNEG
+20 KEVGKKIILLSNEA
-33 IVRGAIESGVD
+33 VCRGAIESGVD
-44 FVSTYPGTPASEIG
+44 FVSTYPGTPATEIG
-58 NVFWQIKEEIKK
+58 NTFWQIKEELKK

-99 SLVAMKNFG
+99 SLVAMKHFG

-122 GIDGSMV
+122 GIEGSMV

-160 EPSSPQEFKDFTKF
+160 EPSNPQEFKDFTKF

-194 SHQSGPVTLGEI
+194 SHQSGPVILGKFEVGS
-206 PNSKF
+206 SKLEG
-211 QIPKFVKDPRRFSTM
+211 KFVKDPRRFSTM
-226 PPRVLEMKRELFEKI
+226 APRVLEMKKELFEKV
-241 EEIKREA
+241 EKIKRET
-248 EKSNLNEIIFGKSKE
+248 EKFALNKIIYGGRTSID

-279 ALKKLTPHQN
+279 ALKKLN
-289 NGGGLPV
+289 LKLPV

-314 RNLKRVLVVE
+314 KNLKRVLVVE

-337 VKRENLKVEILG
+337 AKKENLKVEILG

-362 RKAILP
+362 RKAILS
-368 QIGELKPEYV
+368 QVGELKPEYV

-417 PYWAVINA
+417 PYWWVINA

-471 SKMIPHQKNGGGQ
+471 SKMTKQ

-509 QSNPLIIILENRTTA
+509 QSNPLIIILDNRTTA

-540 NIEDIVKACGIR
+540 NIEDIVKACGIK
-552 NVKVVDQ
+552 NVKVIDQ
-559 VENQR
+559 VENQK
-564 EFEETIKEF
+564 EFEEALKEF
-573 LEKDEVSVIIA
+573 LERDEVSVIVA
-584 RHICV
+584 RHICA

-594 KKS
+594 KKT

>member
-1 MQKIVKI
+1 MKEILLNKSGKKII
-8 NFEISMGKILSN
+8 
-20 KTGEKLTLLGNEG
+20 LLGNEA
-33 IVRGAIESGVD
+33 VCRGAIEAGVD

-58 NVFWQIKEEIKK
+58 NTFWQIKEDFKK
-70 INPNFHFE
+70 INPKFHFE

-122 GIDGSMV
+122 GIEGSMV

-160 EPSSPQEFKDFTKF
+160 EPSEPQEFKDFTKF
-174 AFELSQKFKI
+174 AFNLSAQFKI

-211 QIPKFVKDPRRFSTM
+211 QIPKFVKDPKKFSTM
-226 PPRVLEMKRELFEKI
+226 PPRVLEMKKELFEKI
-241 EEIKREA
+241 EKIKKQF
-248 EKSNLNEIIFGKSKE
+248 EKSNLNKIIYGNSRE
-263 KVGIV
+263 KLGIL

-279 ALKKLTPHQN
+279 ALKKLN
-289 NGGGLPV
+289 LKLPV
-296 LKLGFVY
+296 LKLGFIY

-309 ILKFL
+309 ILNFL
-314 RNLKRVLVVE
+314 KKLKSVLIVE

-337 VKRENLKVEILG
+337 AKKENLKIKIFG

-401 EKIKVPAR
+401 EKLKIPAR

-417 PYWAVINA
+417 PYWAVVNA

-431 PQKVIFGGEIGCYM
+431 LEKVIFGGEIGCYM

-458 YCMGSSTSVAHGI
+458 YCMGSSTSIAHGI
-471 SKMIPHQKNGGGQ
+471 SKTSKQ
-484 KVICFVGDSSF
+484 KVITFIGDSSF

-509 QSNPLIIILENRTTA
+509 QSNPLIIILENQTTA

-534 GDGKAI
+534 GDGRVVKV
-540 NIEDIVKACGIR
+540 EEIVRACGIK
-552 NVKVVDQ
+552 NVKVIDQ
-559 VENQR
+559 VKNPE
-564 EFEETIKEF
+564 EFEKGLKEF
-573 LEKDEVSVIIA
+573 LEKDEASVIIA
-584 RHICV
+584 RHICA

-594 KKS
+594 KKT